1 MARRCSGRLV
11 EISEVE
17 PAAGNAR
24 DAVTSIVILQLMS
37 TPRQVEPRRR
47 HRLTRLGFHFLFVGI
62 FAMLG
67 GSLRGFNLLL
77 VLAGFLVAVLIVQ
90 WRWSRR
96 SIAAVSLDRRLPT
109 EAFVGKPFRVR
120 FRLCNHSRLMP
131 AWMLRVED
139 SIALAGR
146 DERTV
151 AACGVGVISP
161 QQTVVP
167 HFDCVVTRRGKY
179 RFGPSVLSTTFPFSL
194 ISSQQTS
201 GELSELHVYPRLL
214 KLRSRWQRRLLNRS
228 GGVAVTVRRS
238 GPTEGDFFGLR
249 EWQTGDNP
257 KWIHWRTTARIGEPA
272 VRQFEQQRRFDTC
285 ILVDGYLDDQ
295 SPSGDSD
302 AETAISLAATFL
314 IHLVGSPSNRLV
326 LGVAA
331 TETDAVVGGGSSE
344 GKRRMLSML
353 AQMDPSREPKVADA
367 TEQAS
372 RLVGPPQDL
381 VVISTRSIDQ
391 AMAAEESLSIVLQPW
406 MRRGSLR
413 WINVSGPDFDQW
425 AVRDAVSPDP
435 AVQPQLA
442 DESSVAHAAT
452 YRSEGDSR

>member
-1 MARRCSGRLV
+1 MNKS
-11 EISEVE
+11 
-17 PAAGNAR
+17 
-24 DAVTSIVILQLMS
+24 
-37 TPRQVEPRRR
+37 RQVEPRRK
-47 HRLTRLGFHFLFVGI
+47 HRLTRLGFHFLFVGV

-77 VLAGFLVAVLIVQ
+77 VLAGFLVGVLIVQ

-96 SIAAVSLDRRLPT
+96 SIANVSLDRRLPT

-120 FRLCNHSRLMP
+120 FRLRNHSRLMP

-139 SIALAGR
+139 PIAIAGR
-146 DERTV
+146 GERTV

-161 QQTVVP
+161 QQTVAP
-167 HFDCVVTRRGKY
+167 HFDCTVTRRGKY
-179 RFGPSVLSTTFPFSL
+179 RFGPTVLSTTFPFSL
-194 ISSQQTS
+194 ISSRQTS
-201 GELSELHVYPRLL
+201 DAVDELHVYPRLL

-228 GGVAVTVRRS
+228 GGMAVTVRRS
-238 GPTEGDFFGLR
+238 GPTEGEFYGLR
-249 EWQTGDNP
+249 EWQAGDNP

-285 ILVDGYLDDQ
+285 FLVDGYLDAQ
-295 SPSGDSD
+295 SASGDDD

-331 TETDAVVGGGSSE
+331 QQSHAVVGGGSSE

-353 AQMDPSREPKVADA
+353 AQMEPCGEPKVADA

-372 RLVGPPQDL
+372 RLVGPTQDL
-381 VVISTRSIDQ
+381 VVISTRSMDQ
-391 AMAAEESLSIVLQPW
+391 AMAAESSLSAVLQPW
-406 MRRGSLR
+406 IRRSSLR
-413 WINVSGPDFDQW
+413 WIDVSGPDFERW
-425 AVRDAVSPDP
+425 VIRDTASPDP
-435 AVQPQLA
+435 AVQPRPA
-442 DESSVAHAAT
+442 NESGVVPAAT
-452 YRSEGDSR
+452 DRAEGDAG